1 MDFREFDELASHREA
16 ACAWVEAHARPEWV
30 EEQRRSGTHQTAE
43 LHALLARD
51 GILAADW
58 APEYGGSEVDP
69 GFARAVF
76 DELGRMGLA
85 SDGWSTTSMVLRTI
99 EHVGTE
105 DQKREYIPAALRG
118 ERLIALG
125 YSEPDSGSDVAAAKT
140 TAVRDGDEWVING
153 QKMFTSTAQLCSHVF
168 VLARTDPDVPK
179 HKGLSMFLVPTD
191 SAGYDIQPIHTL
203 GGQRTNATFYAGVRV
218 PDSARLGGVDGGW
231 GVMHVALVH
240 ERSASSPG
248 SDGGS
253 LVEDLAAW
261 ARTARRPDGTTVLDD
276 PLAAERIG
284 RMAVDE
290 EVTRLLALRNRW
302 RAQSGDL
309 PGVEGSMWKLFAT
322 EAAQRHSSDIL
333 DILGAE
339 GVLAPEAVSARGRQV
354 RGGLP
359 GGGGRHH
366 LRRDQRDPPGDHRGA
381 PPQAAQE
388 PLTVRGP
395 AGRRGTSYGRHSRP
409 SAPRL
414 NRASAPPNRMQ
425 EPATGQALSRTSGAR
440 SISSSA

>member
-16 ACAWVEAHARPEWV
+16 ACAWIEAHVRPEWV
-30 EEQRRSGTHQTAE
+30 EEQRVSGTHQTPQ

-58 APEYGGSEVDP
+58 APEYGGSDVDP

-76 DELGRMGLA
+76 DELGRMGLV

-105 DQKREYIPAALRG
+105 EQKREYLPAALRG
-118 ERLIALG
+118 ETLIALG

-153 QKMFTSTAQLCSHVF
+153 QKMFTSTAQLCTHVF

-203 GGQRTNATFYAGVRV
+203 GGQRTNATFYADVRI
-218 PDSARLGGVDGGW
+218 PDSARLGGVDEGW
-231 GVMHVALVH
+231 SVMHVALVH
-240 ERSASSPG
+240 ERSAASPG
-248 SDGGS
+248 SEGAS
-253 LVEDLAAW
+253 PVEDLARW
-261 ARTARRPDGTTVLDD
+261 ARTTRRPDGSTVLDD

-284 RMAVDE
+284 RMVVDE
-290 EVTRLLALRNRW
+290 EVTRLLGLRNRW
-302 RAQSGDL
+302 RAQKGEL
-309 PGVEGSMWKLFAT
+309 PGVEGSMWKLFTT
-322 EAAQRHSSDIL
+322 EAAQRHYSDIL

-339 GVLAPEAVSARGRQV
+339 GVLAPEAADAP
-354 RGGLP
+354 RGGKFEE
-359 GGGGRHH
+359 GFRSAVVGTIYG
-366 LRRDQRDPPGDHRGA
+366 
-381 PPQAAQE
+381 
-388 PLTVRGP
+388 
-395 AGRRGTSYGRHSRP
+395 GTSEILREIIAERRLRL
-409 SAPRL
+409 PR
-414 NRASAPPNRMQ
+414 NR
-425 EPATGQALSRTSGAR
+425 
-440 SISSSA
+440 